1 MDTLFQTP
9 DNPPKDSTYL
19 CHEFSENEYSI
30 YFKSIQKSYSM
41 DALGVRVMKALCE
54 NKSAQEIQ
62 SSLGIDEVVVEK
74 FVQTFSDNRLLPHQL
89 KSLSPSNSGVHIYG
103 VDRFLG
109 PGPLLSVI
117 VSIITFVSAP
127 AFIVSSIYSIY
138 YNDLLVT
145 ASEFL
150 IAFANNVILDIIITL
165 LLFGISSLLHEL
177 AHAAVAVNLGLF
189 VPEISIEFKFGIS
202 PYSTKVVGLDR
213 LKAINRIPFYLAG
226 INANLLV
233 SAICLVVLL
242 FVSNV
247 IIFHILLV
255 NVLLAIVNLFV
266 FPPAT
271 DGSKA
276 LRALLSSFA

>member
-1 MDTLFQTP
+1 MR
-9 DNPPKDSTYL
+9 
-19 CHEFSENEYSI
+19 
-30 YFKSIQKSYSM
+30 
-41 DALGVRVMKALCE
+41 A
-54 NKSAQEIQ
+54 SA
-62 SSLGIDEVVVEK
+62 G
-74 FVQTFSDNRLLPHQL
+74 
-89 KSLSPSNSGVHIYG
+89 
-103 VDRFLG
+103 
-109 PGPLLSVI
+109 
-117 VSIITFVSAP
+117 IITGRAR
-127 AFIVSSIYSIY
+127 AA
-138 YNDLLVT
+138 
-145 ASEFL
+145 ASCL
-150 IAFANNVILDIIITL
+150 P
-165 LLFGISSLLHEL
+165 
-177 AHAAVAVNLGLF
+177 VALKVR
-189 VPEISIEFKFGIS
+189 IRQFKFGIS